1 MLAPR
6 AEHGHLRDDAEA
18 GAGTA
23 RGEQSPDDLAL
34 PDQEGAQQRESHD
47 GKHQNRLASPDS
59 TQTAAEEAPKPVRK
73 PRKRGKHRLRH
84 QTPRVLDNHR
94 STKGRAFAAVFQA
107 INRAWVLD
115 DARRDVAVNLSLDTL
130 DLRATR
136 REIEALESRQR
147 MTKTVRQQLQ
157 RARRRALALSRNVA
171 AMRKVLTTV
180 AERRATRVPSIAELF
195 SEVAPS
201 AF

>member
-1 MLAPR
+1 
-6 AEHGHLRDDAEA
+6 
-18 GAGTA
+18 
-23 RGEQSPDDLAL
+23 
-34 PDQEGAQQRESHD
+34 
-47 GKHQNRLASPDS
+47 
-59 TQTAAEEAPKPVRK
+59 
-73 PRKRGKHRLRH
+73 
-84 QTPRVLDNHR
+84 VLDNHR

-107 INRAWVLD
+107 VNRAWVLD

-171 AMRKVLTTV
+171 AMRKVLATV